1 MLSLSRTEG
10 IPHSYQRAFTTM
22 NSRDDHSQ
30 MTLSIAAVERDTGIG
45 KDTLRVWER
54 RYGFPV
60 PGRDA
65 NGERTYP
72 MPQVEKLRVIK
83 RLMDQG
89 HRPGR
94 IVSQTLAALQH
105 LSRGEASL
113 QTTHDEGLLQAR
125 ADLMGY
131 IEMLQRQD
139 HEALRGQL
147 LKTLTQDGLQRF
159 VMDLVAPLTGMVG
172 AAWARGD
179 LAVHEEHLYTECVSG
194 LLRQAIETIPHA
206 GRDRSP
212 AVLLTTF
219 PQEAHGL
226 GLLMVEALMALQG
239 CRCVSLG
246 TQTPVR
252 DIADAAIAHSADVVA
267 LSFSVNMN
275 SNHVVDGL
283 MELNLL
289 LPDSIAVWVG
299 GQASALRR
307 RQIKRV
313 MVLHD
318 LQSIADAVNQ
328 WRLQKTKAESKANGW
343 T

>member
-1 MLSLSRTEG
+1 
-10 IPHSYQRAFTTM
+10 M

-54 RYGFPV
+54 RYGFPM

-65 NGERTYP
+65 NDERTYP
-72 MPQVEKLRVIK
+72 MAQVEKLRVIK

-94 IVSQTLAALQH
+94 IVAQSMEALQQ

-113 QTTHDEGLLQAR
+113 QTSRALDAGPAHALLSPYIQMLQTQAHEGLR
-125 ADLMGY
+125 R
-131 IEMLQRQD
+131 E
-139 HEALRGQL
+139 L
-147 LKTLTQDGLQRF
+147 LKTLSQEGLTRF
-159 VMDLVAPLTGMVG
+159 VTDVVAPLTSMVG
-172 AAWARGD
+172 DAWARGD
-179 LAVHEEHLYTECVSG
+179 LAVHEEHLYTECVGS
-194 LLRQAIETIPHA
+194 LLRQSIVSIPKA
-206 GRDRSP
+206 GSGGEP
-212 AVLLTTF
+212 TVLLTTF

-226 GLLMVEALMALQG
+226 GLLMVESLLTLQG

-252 DIADAAIAHSADVVA
+252 DIAQAAVAHGADVVA

-275 SNHVVDGL
+275 TNHVVDGL

-289 LPDSIAVWVG
+289 LPASVEVWAG
-299 GQASALRR
+299 GAAPALRR
-307 RQIKRV
+307 RQIERV
-313 MVLHD
+313 LVMHD
-318 LQSIADAVNQ
+318 LHAITEAVNH
-328 WRLQKTKAESKANGW
+328 WRQQKAKAEKQANGW
-343 T
+343 S

>member
-1 MLSLSRTEG
+1 MRTNG
-10 IPHSYQRAFTTM
+10 GFVAM

-54 RYGFPV
+54 RYGFPM

-65 NGERTYP
+65 NDERIYP
-72 MPQVEKLRVIK
+72 MAQVEKLRVIK

-94 IVSQTLAALQH
+94 IVAQSMEALQH

-113 QTTHDEGLLQAR
+113 RPAHAADASHGRE
-125 ADLMGY
+125 DLMAY
-131 IEMLQRQD
+131 IGMLQTQD
-139 HEALRGQL
+139 HEGIRREL
-147 LKTLTQDGLQRF
+147 LKTLSQDGLQRF
-159 VMDLVAPLTGMVG
+159 VTNVVAPLTGMVG
-172 AAWARGD
+172 DAWARGD
-179 LAVHEEHLYTECVSG
+179 LAVHEEHLYTECVGS
-194 LLRQAIETIPHA
+194 LLRQAIVAIPKA
-206 GRDRSP
+206 ASGGEP

-226 GLLMVEALMALQG
+226 GLLMVESLLTLQG

-252 DIADAAIAHSADVVA
+252 DIAQAATAHSADVVA

-289 LPDSIAVWVG
+289 LPASVEVWAG
-299 GQASALRR
+299 GAAPALRR
-307 RQIKRV
+307 RQIERV
-313 MVLHD
+313 TVLHD
-318 LQSIADAVNQ
+318 LNAITEAVNH
-328 WRLQKTKAESKANGW
+328 WRRQKTKSESKANGW
-343 T
+343 S

>member
-1 MLSLSRTEG
+1 MIASGGFL
-10 IPHSYQRAFTTM
+10 FM

-54 RYGFPV
+54 RYGFPM

-65 NGERTYP
+65 NDERIYP
-72 MPQVEKLRVIK
+72 MAQVEKLRVIK

-94 IVSQTLAALQH
+94 IVAQSIEALQH

-113 QTTHDEGLLQAR
+113 QPSQVADAVHAR
-125 ADLMGY
+125 EDLMAY
-131 IEMLQRQD
+131 IAMLQTQD
-139 HEALRGQL
+139 HEGIRREL
-147 LKTLTQDGLQRF
+147 LKTLSQNGLQHF
-159 VMDLVAPLTGMVG
+159 VTDVVAPLTGMVG
-172 AAWARGD
+172 DAWARGD
-179 LAVHEEHLYTECVSG
+179 LAVHEEHLYTETVGS
-194 LLRQAIETIPHA
+194 LLRQAIVALPKANE
-206 GRDRSP
+206 GNEP

-226 GLLMVEALMALQG
+226 GLLMVESLLTLQG

-252 DIADAAIAHSADVVA
+252 DIAQAATAHSADVVA

-275 SNHVVDGL
+275 TNHVVDGL
-283 MELNLL
+283 TELNLL
-289 LPDSIAVWVG
+289 LPASIEVWAG
-299 GQASALRR
+299 GAAPALRR
-307 RQIKRV
+307 RQIERV
-313 MVLHD
+313 LVLQE
-318 LQSIADAVNQ
+318 LNSITDAINN
-328 WRLQKTKAESKANGW
+328 WRRQKSKAEGKANGW
-343 T
+343 S

>member
-1 MLSLSRTEG
+1 MSRTDWIPLSL
-10 IPHSYQRAFTTM
+10 QRAFTTM
-22 NSRDDHSQ
+22 NSRDDHSH

-65 NGERTYP
+65 NGERIYP

-194 LLRQAIETIPHA
+194 VLRQAIAATSTPA
-206 GRDRSP
+206 GGGTP
-212 AVLLTTF
+212 VVLLTTF

-226 GLLMVEALMALQG
+226 GLLMVESLLTLEG

-252 DIADAAIAHSADVVA
+252 DIAQAAAVHGVDVVA
-267 LSFSVNMN
+267 LSFSAHMKT
-275 SNHVVDGL
+275 NHVLSGL
-283 MELNLL
+283 MELSAL
-289 LPDSIAVWVG
+289 LPPAVAVWAG
-299 GQASALRR
+299 GAAPALRR
-307 RQIKRV
+307 SQAARV
-313 MVLHD
+313 RVVDD
-318 LQSIADAVNQ
+318 LSAIADAVHQ
-328 WRLQKTKAESKANGW
+328 WRT
-343 T
+343 